1 MDIDEDVSS
10 ICESTVSVAQNAHR
24 IHWFAYA
31 HISYGANINECL
43 LIFSKPKR
51 NLTNVNVCIF
61 HSCRCRKVAA
71 YPFAWM
77 EPKIGHWQK

>member
-10 ICESTVSVAQNAHR
+10 ICESTVSVARNAHCIR
-24 IHWFAYA
+24 WFARA
-31 HISYGANINECL
+31 HIPHGANINECL
-43 LIFSKPKR
+43 LIFPKQ
-51 NLTNVNVCIF
+51 NVTSQNECVYIC
-61 HSCRCRKVAA
+61 SCRCRKVAA